1 MDMIRSRRGIL
12 VAGCMA
18 LVLSGGIIAAVAH
31 EGATG
36 IVKERMDTMEKMGGA
51 MKQIG
56 LMMKGLTPFDGA
68 VASQAAKSISESA
81 AKIGEQFPEGS
92 AADNSYAKKELWENM
107 DEFLSM
113 AKATEMAGK
122 KLSEVV
128 FDGSREEILPLFFN
142 VGKSCKACHTKYRRP
157 KDNQ

>member
-1 MDMIRSRRGIL
+1 MIRSRRRIL

-18 LVLSGGIIAAVAH
+18 VVLSGGIIAAVAH

-56 LMMKGLTPFDGA
+56 LMMKGLTPFDSA
-68 VASQAAKSISESA
+68 LVAQAAMTINESA
-81 AKIGEQFPEGS
+81 AKLGGQFPEGS
-92 AADNSYAKKELWENM
+92 ADKSYAKEELWQNW

-113 AKATEMAGK
+113 AKATGMASK
-122 KLSEVV
+122 KLSEMAV
-128 FDGSREEILPLFFN
+128 GAERKEILPLFFN